1 MAVFVQP
8 HFNISFKEPISMSGK
23 VLQEDSKPTSCR
35 VQTSARKG
43 DLAMPS
49 AALRQP

>member
-8 HFNISFKEPISMSGK
+8 HFNTSFKEPIPMSGK
-23 VLQEDSKPTSCR
+23 VLQEVLKANQQYSSNFGK
-35 VQTSARKG
+35 KG

>member
-8 HFNISFKEPISMSGK
+8 HFNTSFKEPIPMSSR
-23 VLQEDSKPTSCR
+23 VLQEVLKANQQYSSNSGKKS
-35 VQTSARKG
+35 

-49 AALRQP
+49 AALRHP